1 MNYIYINMAR
11 RQHEALMGTACSTG
25 GTDSATK
32 IVTSN
37 VILQNNV
44 VHPPVG
50 VSFQPSPDT
59 TIYSNVSAC
68 RVITGNKEGEHKITF
83 CGSMPEQKNSNEELQ
98 HEALSGVFLMQATT
112 NHSAAQEYIK
122 NTASQ
127 ALNTAREIN
136 KIITQNFEATDNA
149 TTTIYKTENF
159 QQWLSSAIDRLHDIR
174 EFLPASVVRA
184 TLYHNFMQDFIQ
196 ETPTKASKFIG
207 YLSNFFQLAFEDGF
221 WGTYKGQYLSFFE
234 YVRAGGPFIEIDL
247 DYLFPTRS
255 PGSMNDIKHHLMK
268 TQIGQ
273 LKTLG
278 IPLVKIVDN
287 DASRGLN
294 NLPLSVQ
301 SIDTVDIPD
310 ETSDLD
316 IGSISILSH
325 IHPEK
330 LKVLWSEAESMKADD
345 QKFIDIDGITLFL
358 FVDAFKR
365 PMIAHAEA
373 FVTSSKTFIAQ
384 VDRAN
389 SKIWR
394 GDADQT
400 MNVMRAETRRY
411 LFPEEG
417 GIRNFGFNRV
427 SEDELETT
435 QHAKITYKSSTKVE
449 TIIPIIEQSLKNQK
463 NLLDAEVMTAAA
475 STAGGNAVD
484 IMQAVVDVVLTYKPR
499 VDDLLCYSL
508 NDIYNIR
515 MTLVGVG
522 SGTHTMDKSEH
533 LTKSGAATL
542 DWKKDL
548 DKDKSRL
555 QSMATALG
563 IEIPEVGTVNSVS
576 GDLNQKRE
584 QILNPL
590 VQDILQK
597 STDVQKITKVSV
609 HAALQD
615 NKIQSG
621 PATLQAFNHI
631 TTCNNFYFVEVMT
644 ESDGKL
650 YVKLPNGEKYYAFSF
665 LTSWDENFA
674 KAISVKGL
682 FSRALTLNGSQ
693 INQMNSNG
701 SAKEG
706 STYIALAT
714 VMQLEDKILNIIA
727 EKSVVEM
734 MDVTNNQPFLRAIA
748 DYVQAQSHSLKF
760 LDKFKGVFL
769 ATTAHHETHTFSG
782 INPPTGR
789 LVGFSRHPNFLT
801 GKESTATAAAR
812 IFEPANHPPGLLEWS
827 ADPNAPSEKERID
840 RIGGNGSPSLGDRIK
855 QMDPRRIIVSLLVAS
870 MTANSEVDKVYKM
883 EEDDMEQQSSS
894 ATSSSPSF
902 ASYAAPLG
910 YTTGETIFI
919 RLGKTIRVVLAEIM
933 QIEQPA
939 VNVSAVVFDPLFSSM
954 HLRQLY
960 SIKNWLWQQLTSY
973 QSATGMMQILLHVCG
988 NLKDEDNFITDGN
1001 FLANAITRSIVLL
1014 FEEFK
1019 IGFEKDPLPLIQKA
1033 LVEKG
1038 VDKLQKD
1045 VVCNAEE
1052 INRSWLDWTNAEF
1065 GSLSTED
1072 EPDEKSQDSKY
1083 DFARGGLDNDESLPL
1098 LRSILTSMGNDMDKP
1113 EVKLTSSIRLPQSL
1127 LAFVPSLPPATS
1139 DHAVSVTD
1147 VHKKKYH
1154 LYTYLFDSLLVEREG
1169 KTIKKLEKYIQT
1181 LEKTGKDDGRKA
1193 VPRSLLIWIFEL
1205 WQKRMQHDEGVTDDK
1220 VKNWQELFV
1229 KTVAHAVA
1237 RRGKTDATGTND
1249 DDDVQ
1254 SGGVNAKKI
1263 DPFTNDEMI
1272 GFSRSLDG
1280 ISDIRK
1286 DKDKCQ
1292 RCLQFCLKSIAYGVT
1307 TYHVF
1312 NGQVNSDSTQLFLKN
1327 LTPDQQAACIT
1338 YCSQV
1343 RQEEGLKS
1351 FGDRGPLE
1359 CSDVTNTCYGNSR
1372 LNGIPKSIICGVVS
1386 FDKQL
1391 TVVGHLQGITSI
1403 MLSIKGE
1410 ILCLGGFR
1418 GDTSPTHNTVNLT
1431 TDLSLVENLS
1441 IGLACTDTY
1450 WIGKVD
1456 REAKAWGVTEQQYKN
1471 IKLLILLIG
1480 GVINQLLHTRFVEFF
1495 NLVKTQETNHK
1506 DGALNVIIQSI
1517 TMIISNVAISD
1528 TIPLLK
1534 KLDVEIDKRVKAQKN
1549 TIVPV
1554 NNVECGIHES
1564 AEIWRKVDEQRIFR
1578 QACIMFLRACFGE
1591 VGTVNNMG
1599 DFLQKFINST
1609 DNPRWILQVMS
1620 KPQSLPTTLVSGSS
1634 LVQSGNPI
1642 QHSQQYHIAAL
1653 AQHHGITPDH
1663 LLQYFQQHPQ
1673 YQQQS
1678 GPTIQVLG
1686 GSDQPGPTIQV
1697 LGGSNQQ
1704 QTPKPLHLMDSGG
1717 SGSGGNVQP
1726 QYQIA
1731 SVKKQARDQAKK
1743 QARMQLQTAIGTL
1756 NQYLN
1761 GVGEWSQYTEASILE
1776 QWKTIKEAYTA
1787 ATRRTALNHKLIEAY
1802 NTINRRL
1809 LEWGKTHHVD
1819 YWGNKLSKGGG
1830 ARMGTRKRRHR
1841 RRRKTRRKKK
1851 RRKRKSIK
1859 KRRKRGRKTRRK

>member
-1 MNYIYINMAR
+1 MSQH
-11 RQHEALMGTACSTG
+11 RQLEHLMGTACSTG
-25 GTDSATK
+25 GPDSATK

-68 RVITGNKEGEHKITF
+68 RVITGNKEGKHNITF
-83 CGSMPEQKNSNEELQ
+83 CGSMPEQKNSNAELQ
-98 HEALSGVFLMQATT
+98 HEALSDVFLMRATT
-112 NHSAAQEYIK
+112 NHSEAQEYIK

-196 ETPTKASKFIG
+196 ETPTKANKFISH
-207 YLSNFFQLAFEDGF
+207 LSDFFRLAFEDGF
-221 WGTYKGQYLSFFE
+221 WGTHKGEPLSFFE
-234 YVRAGGPFIEIDL
+234 YVEKGGPFIEIDSE
-247 DYLFPTRS
+247 YIFPTRS

-287 DASRGLN
+287 DASRGSN
-294 NLPLSVQ
+294 KLPLSVQ

-316 IGSISILSH
+316 SGSISILSH
-325 IHPEK
+325 IKPEK
-330 LKVLWSEAESMKADD
+330 LKALWSEAESMKADD

-365 PMIAHAEA
+365 PMITQAGA

-400 MNVMRAETRRY
+400 MNTMRAETRRY
-411 LFPEEG
+411 LFPKAG
-417 GIRNFGFNRV
+417 GTRNFGFNRV
-427 SEDELETT
+427 SGNELETT
-435 QHAKITYKSSTKVE
+435 QNATITYKSSTQVE
-449 TIIPIIEQSLKNQK
+449 IIIPIIEDSLKKQK
-463 NLLDAEVMTAAA
+463 NLLDAEVMTAAEN
-475 STAGGNAVD
+475 AGSDAVN
-484 IMQAVVDVVLTYKPR
+484 IMESVVNVVLTYKPR
-499 VDDLLCYSL
+499 VDDPLCYSL

-522 SGTHTMDKSEH
+522 SGTHTMDKSGH

-542 DWKKDL
+542 DWKKGL

-555 QSMATALG
+555 QSMAKALG
-563 IEIPEVGTVNSVS
+563 IEIPEAAAVDSVG
-576 GDLNQKRE
+576 GDLNAKRV

-597 STDVQKITKVSV
+597 STDVQKITKESV
-609 HAALQD
+609 Q
-615 NKIQSG
+615 NKKIQAG
-621 PATLQAFNHI
+621 PMTLQAFQNI
-631 TTCNNFYFVEVMT
+631 TTCENFYYVEVMT

-674 KAISVKGL
+674 KASSVKGL
-682 FSRALTLNGSQ
+682 FSSALTLNGSQ

-727 EKSVVEM
+727 EKSVDEM
-734 MDVTNNQPFLRAIA
+734 MGVTNNLQYLRAIA

-801 GKESTATAAAR
+801 DKQSTATAAAR
-812 IFEPANHPPGLLEWS
+812 IFEPAIHPPGLLEWS

-840 RIGGNGSPSLGDRIK
+840 RIGGNGSPSSLGDRIK

-870 MTANSEVDKVYKM
+870 MTANSEVDKAYKM
-883 EEDDMEQQSSS
+883 EEDDMEQHSSS
-894 ATSSSPSF
+894 AATTI
-902 ASYAAPLG
+902 AESYVAPLS

-919 RLGKTIRVVLAEIM
+919 RLSKTIRVVLQLIM
-933 QIEQPA
+933 QIEKPA
-939 VNVSAVVFDPLFSSM
+939 VDVSVVVFDKQFSLM

-988 NLKDEDNFITDGN
+988 NLTDQDNFITDGN
-1001 FLANAITRSIVLL
+1001 LLADAITRSIQHLL

-1019 IGFEKDPLPLIQKA
+1019 IELEQTPLPLIIKA
-1033 LVEKG
+1033 LGEKG
-1038 VDKLQKD
+1038 VDKLQKH
-1045 VVCNAEE
+1045 VVCNPEE

-1113 EVKLTSSIRLPQSL
+1113 EVELTSSIRLPQSL

-1147 VHKKKYH
+1147 VHKKKYP
-1154 LYTYLFDSLLVEREG
+1154 LYTDLFNSLLVEKDG
-1169 KTIKKLEKYIQT
+1169 KTPPQLLKHINKKIKEAGATKEEREK
-1181 LEKTGKDDGRKA
+1181 
-1193 VPRSLLIWIFEL
+1193 VRSLLIWIFEL
-1205 WQKRMQHDEGVTDDK
+1205 WQRRMRHDEGVTDDDAENDWGK
-1220 VKNWQELFV
+1220 LFV
-1229 KTVAHAVA
+1229 STVAHAIV
-1237 RRGKTDATGTND
+1237 RRGKTDDTGISD

-1263 DPFTNDEMI
+1263 DTLTNDEMI

-1307 TYHVF
+1307 TYHMFSGEV
-1312 NGQVNSDSTQLFLKN
+1312 VSDSTQLFLKN

-1410 ILCLGGFR
+1410 IL
-1418 GDTSPTHNTVNLT
+1418 
-1431 TDLSLVENLS
+1431 
-1441 IGLACTDTY
+1441 
-1450 WIGKVD
+1450 
-1456 REAKAWGVTEQQYKN
+1456 
-1471 IKLLILLIG
+1471 
-1480 GVINQLLHTRFVEFF
+1480 
-1495 NLVKTQETNHK
+1495 
-1506 DGALNVIIQSI
+1506 
-1517 TMIISNVAISD
+1517 
-1528 TIPLLK
+1528 
-1534 KLDVEIDKRVKAQKN
+1534 
-1549 TIVPV
+1549 
-1554 NNVECGIHES
+1554 
-1564 AEIWRKVDEQRIFR
+1564 
-1578 QACIMFLRACFGE
+1578 
-1591 VGTVNNMG
+1591 
-1599 DFLQKFINST
+1599 
-1609 DNPRWILQVMS
+1609 
-1620 KPQSLPTTLVSGSS
+1620 
-1634 LVQSGNPI
+1634 
-1642 QHSQQYHIAAL
+1642 
-1653 AQHHGITPDH
+1653 
-1663 LLQYFQQHPQ
+1663 
-1673 YQQQS
+1673 
-1678 GPTIQVLG
+1678 
-1686 GSDQPGPTIQV
+1686 
-1697 LGGSNQQ
+1697 
-1704 QTPKPLHLMDSGG
+1704 
-1717 SGSGGNVQP
+1717 
-1726 QYQIA
+1726 
-1731 SVKKQARDQAKK
+1731 
-1743 QARMQLQTAIGTL
+1743 
-1756 NQYLN
+1756 
-1761 GVGEWSQYTEASILE
+1761 
-1776 QWKTIKEAYTA
+1776 
-1787 ATRRTALNHKLIEAY
+1787 
-1802 NTINRRL
+1802 
-1809 LEWGKTHHVD
+1809 
-1819 YWGNKLSKGGG
+1819 
-1830 ARMGTRKRRHR
+1830 
-1841 RRRKTRRKKK
+1841 
-1851 RRKRKSIK
+1851 
-1859 KRRKRGRKTRRK
+1859 

>member
-1 MNYIYINMAR
+1 MSQH
-11 RQHEALMGTACSTG
+11 RQLEHLMGTACSTG
-25 GTDSATK
+25 GPDSATK

-68 RVITGNKEGEHKITF
+68 RVITGNKEGKHNITF
-83 CGSMPEQKNSNEELQ
+83 CGSMPEQKNSNAELQ
-98 HEALSGVFLMQATT
+98 HEALSDVFLIRATT
-112 NHSAAQEYIK
+112 NHSEAREYIR

-136 KIITQNFEATDNA
+136 KIITQNFEATDKA

-196 ETPTKASKFIG
+196 ETPTKANKFIRH
-207 YLSNFFQLAFEDGF
+207 LSDFFRLAFEDGF
-221 WGTYKGQYLSFFE
+221 WGTHKGKPLSFFE
-234 YVRAGGPFIEIDL
+234 YVKKGGPFIEIDSE
-247 DYLFPTRS
+247 YIFPTRS

-287 DASRGLN
+287 DASRGSN
-294 NLPLSVQ
+294 KLPLSVQ

-316 IGSISILSH
+316 SGSISILSH
-325 IHPEK
+325 IKPEK
-330 LKVLWSEAESMKADD
+330 LKALWSEAESMKADD

-365 PMIAHAEA
+365 PMITQAGA

-400 MNVMRAETRRY
+400 MNMMRAETRRY
-411 LFPEEG
+411 LFPKAG
-417 GIRNFGFNRV
+417 GTRNFGFNRV
-427 SEDELETT
+427 SGNELETT
-435 QHAKITYKSSTKVE
+435 QNATITYKSSRQVE
-449 TIIPIIEQSLKNQK
+449 IIIPIIEASLKNQK
-463 NLLDAEVMTAAA
+463 NLLDAEVMAAA
-475 STAGGNAVD
+475 GNAGSDAVN
-484 IMQAVVDVVLTYKPR
+484 IMQSVVNVVLGDKPT
-499 VDDLLCYSL
+499 VQGTLDPLCHSL

-522 SGTHTMDKSEH
+522 SGMYTMDKGGH
-533 LTKSGAATL
+533 LTKSGGATL
-542 DWKKDL
+542 EWKKDL
-548 DKDKSRL
+548 DRDKSRL

-563 IEIPEVGTVNSVS
+563 IEIPEAAAVDSVS
-576 GDLNQKRE
+576 GDLNEKRE
-584 QILNPL
+584 QILKPL

-609 HAALQD
+609 Q
-615 NKIQSG
+615 NKKIQAG
-621 PATLQAFNHI
+621 PMMLLAFQNI
-631 TTCNNFYFVEVMT
+631 TTCDNFYFVEVMT

-665 LTSWDENFA
+665 LTSWDEKFE
-674 KAISVKGL
+674 KASGVQNL
-682 FSRALTLNGSQ
+682 FSSALTLNGSQ

-701 SAKEG
+701 SAKQG
-706 STYIALAT
+706 SIYIALAT

-734 MDVTNNQPFLRAIA
+734 MGVTNNIQFFQAIA
-748 DYVQAQSHSLKF
+748 GYVQAQSHSLKF

-782 INPPTGR
+782 INPQTGR

-801 GKESTATAAAR
+801 DKQSTATAAAR
-812 IFEPANHPPGLLEWS
+812 IFEPAIHPPGLLEWS

-870 MTANSEVDKVYKM
+870 MTANSEVDKAYKM
-883 EEDDMEQQSSS
+883 EVEEEMKQHSSS
-894 ATSSSPSF
+894 AATTI
-902 ASYAAPLG
+902 AESYVAPLS

-919 RLGKTIRVVLAEIM
+919 RLSKTIRIVLQLIM
-933 QIEQPA
+933 QIEKPA
-939 VNVSAVVFDPLFSSM
+939 VNVSVVVFDKQFSLM
-954 HLRQLY
+954 EQRQLY
-960 SIKNWLWQQLTSY
+960 SIKSWLWQQLTSY
-973 QSATGMMQILLHVCG
+973 QSAFGMMQILLHVCR
-988 NLKDEDNFITDGN
+988 NLTDQDNFITDGN
-1001 FLANAITRSIVLL
+1001 LLANAISHSIQHLL

-1019 IGFEKDPLPLIQKA
+1019 IELEQTPLPLIIKA
-1033 LVEKG
+1033 LGEKG
-1038 VDKLQKD
+1038 VDKLQKH
-1045 VVCNAEE
+1045 VVCNDEE
-1052 INRSWLDWTNAEF
+1052 IKRSWLDWTNAEF

-1113 EVKLTSSIRLPQSL
+1113 EVELTSSIRLPQSL
-1127 LAFVPSLPPATS
+1127 LALLHGGLPPATS

-1147 VHKKKYH
+1147 VHKKKYP
-1154 LYTYLFDSLLVEREG
+1154 LYTDLFNSLLVEKDR
-1169 KTIKKLEKYIQT
+1169 KTPQLLLKYINKKRKDAGAT
-1181 LEKTGKDDGRKA
+1181 KEEREK
-1193 VPRSLLIWIFEL
+1193 VRSLLIWIFEL
-1205 WQKRMQHDEGVTDDK
+1205 WQRRMRHDEGVTDDK
-1220 VKNWQELFV
+1220 VKNWEELFV
-1229 KTVAHAVA
+1229 LTVVHAVA
-1237 RRGKTDATGTND
+1237 RRGKTDATGISD

-1263 DPFTNDEMI
+1263 DTLTNDEMI

-1307 TYHVF
+1307 TYHMF
-1312 NGQVNSDSTQLFLKN
+1312 SGQVDSDSTQLFLSN
-1327 LTPDQQAACIT
+1327 LSRDQQIACIT

-1456 REAKAWGVTEQQYKN
+1456 IEATAWGVTEQQYKN

-1480 GVINQLLHTRFVEFF
+1480 GIINQLSQTQFVEFF
-1495 NLVKTQETNHK
+1495 NLVKTEETNHK
-1506 DGALNVIIQSI
+1506 DGALNVIIRSI
-1517 TMIISNVAISD
+1517 TMIISHVNTSDAIS
-1528 TIPLLK
+1528 LLK
-1534 KLDVEIDKRVKAQKN
+1534 KLDVEIDKRVNAQIQ
-1549 TIVPV
+1549 TVTST
-1554 NNVECGIHES
+1554 ECEFHES
-1564 AEIWRKVDEQRIFR
+1564 GNIWRKVGKQKPFR
-1578 QACIMFLRACFGE
+1578 QACIMFLRACCGE
-1591 VGTVNNMG
+1591 AGAVNNIE
-1599 DFLQKFINST
+1599 DFLQQFINNT
-1609 DNPRWILQVMS
+1609 NNPRWILQVMNQS
-1620 KPQSLPTTLVSGSS
+1620 QSLPTTLVSGSS
-1634 LVQSGNPI
+1634 LAPSGNPM
-1642 QHSQQYHIAAL
+1642 QQQQYHIAAL
-1653 AQHHGITPDH
+1653 AQQFGMTPDH
-1663 LLQYFQQHPQ
+1663 LLQYIQQHPQ

-1686 GSDQPGPTIQV
+1686 GSDQ
-1697 LGGSNQQ
+1697 Q
-1704 QTPKPLHLMDSGG
+1704 QTSLLLMDSGG
-1717 SGSGGNVQP
+1717 SGGSGGNVRP
-1726 QYQIA
+1726 QHQIA
-1731 SVKKQARDQAKK
+1731 SPQKQARDQARK
-1743 QARMQLQTAIGTL
+1743 QAREQLQTAIDTL

-1761 GVGEWSQYTEASILE
+1761 GGGEWSQYTETSILG
-1776 QWKTIKEAYTA
+1776 QWKTIKEAYA
-1787 ATRRTALNHKLIEAY
+1787 AALKRAAVTNKLLEAY
-1802 NTINRRL
+1802 DEINRRL
-1809 LEWGKTHHVD
+1809 LELGKTYSVK
-1819 YWGNKLSKGGG
+1819 YWGDKLRQAGG
-1830 ARMGTRKRRHR
+1830 AHMGTRKRYSKKRK
-1841 RRRKTRRKKK
+1841 KTRRR
-1851 RRKRKSIK
+1851 RRKRKSKTIR

>member
-1 MNYIYINMAR
+1 MSQH
-11 RQHEALMGTACSTG
+11 RQLEHLMGTACSTG
-25 GTDSATK
+25 GPDSATK

-50 VSFQPSPDT
+50 VSFQPSPGT

-68 RVITGNKEGEHKITF
+68 RVITGNKEGKHNITF
-83 CGSMPEQKNSNEELQ
+83 CGSMPEQKNSNAELQ
-98 HEALSGVFLMQATT
+98 HEALSDVFLMQATT
-112 NHSAAQEYIK
+112 NHSEAREYIK

-196 ETPTKASKFIG
+196 ETPTKANKFISH
-207 YLSNFFQLAFEDGF
+207 LSDFFRLAFEDGF
-221 WGTYKGQYLSFFE
+221 WGTHKGEPLSFFE
-234 YVRAGGPFIEIDL
+234 YVKKGGPFIEIDSE
-247 DYLFPTRS
+247 YIFPTRS

-287 DASRGLN
+287 DASRGSN
-294 NLPLSVQ
+294 KLPLSVQ

-316 IGSISILSH
+316 SGSISILSH
-325 IHPEK
+325 IKPEK
-330 LKVLWSEAESMKADD
+330 LKVLWSEAESMKAND

-365 PMIAHAEA
+365 PMITQAGA

-400 MNVMRAETRRY
+400 MNMMRTETRRY
-411 LFPEEG
+411 LFPKAG
-417 GIRNFGFNRV
+417 GTRNFGFNRV
-427 SEDELETT
+427 SGNELETT
-435 QHAKITYKSSTKVE
+435 QNATITYKSSTKVE
-449 TIIPIIEQSLKNQK
+449 IIIPIIEDSLKNQK
-463 NLLDAEVMTAAA
+463 NLLDAEVMTAAGN
-475 STAGGNAVD
+475 AGSDAVD
-484 IMQAVVDVVLTYKPR
+484 IMQSVVNVVLRDKPTVQGTYDP
-499 VDDLLCYSL
+499 LCHSL

-522 SGTHTMDKSEH
+522 SGIHNMDKNEH
-533 LTKSGAATL
+533 VTRSNKVTGP
-542 DWKKDL
+542 WKTDL
-548 DKDKSRL
+548 NRDKSRL

-597 STDVQKITKVSV
+597 STDVQKITKKSV
-609 HAALQD
+609 Q
-615 NKIQSG
+615 NKKIQSG
-621 PATLQAFNHI
+621 PVTLQAFQNI
-631 TTCNNFYFVEVMT
+631 TTCENFYFVEVMT

-665 LTSWDENFA
+665 LTSWDENFEEA
-674 KAISVKGL
+674 STVQNL
-682 FSRALTLNGSQ
+682 FSSALTLNGSQ

-701 SAKEG
+701 SAKQG

-727 EKSVVEM
+727 EKSFVEM
-734 MDVTNNQPFLRAIA
+734 TSVADNLPFLETIA
-748 DYVQAQSHSLKF
+748 NYVKAQSHSLKF

-801 GKESTATAAAR
+801 DKQSRATAAAR
-812 IFEPANHPPGLLEWS
+812 IFEPAIHPPGLLEWS
-827 ADPNAPSEKERID
+827 ADPEAPSEKERID

-870 MTANSEVDKVYKM
+870 MTANSEVDKAYKM
-883 EEDDMEQQSSS
+883 EEDDMEQHSSS
-894 ATSSSPSF
+894 AATTI
-902 ASYAAPLG
+902 AESYVAPLG

-919 RLGKTIRVVLAEIM
+919 RLSKTIRIVLQWIM
-933 QIEQPA
+933 QIEKPA
-939 VNVSAVVFDPLFSSM
+939 VNVSVVVFDKQFSLM
-954 HLRQLY
+954 EHRQLY
-960 SIKNWLWQQLTSY
+960 SIKSWLWQQLTSY
-973 QSATGMMQILLHVCG
+973 QSATGMMQILWHVCR

-1001 FLANAITRSIVLL
+1001 FLATAISHSIISS
-1014 FEEFK
+1014 FHNFPNNSIE
-1019 IGFEKDPLPLIQKA
+1019 IPDPLPLIIKA
-1033 LVEKG
+1033 LGEKG
-1038 VDKLQKD
+1038 VDKLQKH
-1045 VVCNAEE
+1045 VVCNQEE
-1052 INRSWLDWTNAEF
+1052 INRSWLDWTNVEF

-1098 LRSILTSMGNDMDKP
+1098 LRSILTSMGSYMDKP
-1113 EVKLTSSIRLPQSL
+1113 DVVLTSTIRLPQSL
-1127 LAFVPSLPPATS
+1127 RAFVQNLPPATS

-1147 VHKKKYH
+1147 VHKKKYY
-1154 LYTYLFDSLLVEREG
+1154 LYTDLFNSLLVERTS
-1169 KTIKKLEKYIQT
+1169 KTNKNLVKYIQN
-1181 LEKTGKDDGRKA
+1181 LEKKVQTDGREA
-1193 VPRSLLIWIFEL
+1193 VSSLLIWIFEL
-1205 WQKRMQHDEGVTDDK
+1205 WQKRMRHDEGVTDDK
-1220 VKNWQELFV
+1220 VKNWEELFV
-1229 KTVAHAVA
+1229 ITVAHAVA

-1254 SGGVNAKKI
+1254 SGGVNATKI

-1312 NGQVNSDSTQLFLKN
+1312 NGQVNSDSTQLFLSN
-1327 LTPDQQAACIT
+1327 LSHDQQVACIT

-1343 RQEEGLKS
+1343 REEEGLKS

-1456 REAKAWGVTEQQYKN
+1456 IEATAWGVTEQQYKN

-1480 GVINQLLHTRFVEFF
+1480 GIINQLSQTQFVEFF
-1495 NLVKTQETNHK
+1495 NLVKAEETNHK
-1506 DGALNVIIQSI
+1506 DGALNVIIRSI
-1517 TMIISNVAISD
+1517 TMIISHVTTSDAIS
-1528 TIPLLK
+1528 LLK
-1534 KLDVEIDKRVKAQKN
+1534 NLDVEIDKRVKAQIQ
-1549 TIVPV
+1549 TVISA
-1554 NNVECGIHES
+1554 ECEFHES
-1564 AEIWRKVDEQRIFR
+1564 GNIWRKVGEQKPFR
-1578 QACIMFLRACFGE
+1578 QACIMFLRACCGE
-1591 VGTVNNMG
+1591 AGAVNNIE
-1599 DFLQKFINST
+1599 DFLQKFINNT
-1609 DNPRWILQVMS
+1609 NNPRWILQVMNQS
-1620 KPQSLPTTLVSGSS
+1620 QSLPTTLVSGSS
-1634 LVQSGNPI
+1634 LVPSGNPM
-1642 QHSQQYHIAAL
+1642 QQQQYHIAEL
-1653 AQHHGITPDH
+1653 ARMYGTTSDN
-1663 LLQYFQQHPQ
+1663 LLQALQQHQ
-1673 YQQQS
+1673 LHQLHQQ
-1678 GPTIQVLG
+1678 GPTIQVL
-1686 GSDQPGPTIQV
+1686 SDQ
-1697 LGGSNQQ
+1697 QQ
-1704 QTPKPLHLMDSGG
+1704 DQTPQLTDSDFVDDTDMGGRGLFALEDSGG
-1717 SGSGGNVQP
+1717 SGGSGGNVQP
-1726 QYQIA
+1726 QHQIA
-1731 SVKKQARDQAKK
+1731 SPKKQARDQAKK
-1743 QARMQLQTAIGTL
+1743 QARMQLQTAIDTL

-1761 GVGEWSQYTEASILE
+1761 GGGEWSQNTETSILG
-1776 QWKTIKEAYTA
+1776 QWKTIKEAYAA
-1787 ATRRTALNHKLIEAY
+1787 ATKLAAVNHILLEAY
-1802 NTINRRL
+1802 YAINRRL
-1809 LEWGKTHHVD
+1809 LEWGKTHSVN
-1819 YWGNKLSKGGG
+1819 YWGDKLSKGGG
-1830 ARMGTRKRRHR
+1830 ARMGTRKRHHKRK
-1841 RRRKTRRKKK
+1841 KTRRKKK
-1851 RRKRKSIK
+1851 RRKKKTIR